1 MISFRPIEFDDCEFL
16 NSVRNE
22 CAEQFLHD
30 STKYTLEQS
39 QRWFYTLD
47 IPYYMVFNEQD
58 KIGYFRLTSYSK
70 VHHNI
75 YIGMDIHKDF
85 RGKGLAYESYRR
97 FIPFLIKEYNLHKVK
112 LEVLLTNQTAY
123 NLYLKLGFTT
133 EGVKRQEVYKNGKY
147 VDSIIMSILKTEVE
161 NNDTYIIS

>member
-16 NSVRNE
+16 NNVRNE
-22 CAEQFLHD
+22 CAVEYLHN
-30 STKYTLEQS
+30 STKYTLRQA
-39 QRWFYTLD
+39 QRWFYSLD
-47 IPYYMVFNEQD
+47 VPYYIVFDDQD
-58 KIGYFRLTSYSK
+58 KIGYFRLSNYSK
-70 VHHNI
+70 VHNNI

-112 LEVLLTNQTAY
+112 LEVLLTNHRAY

-133 EGVKRQEVYKNGKY
+133 EGVKRQEVYKNEQY
-147 VDSIIMSILKTEVE
+147 VDSIMMSILKTEVE
-161 NNDTYIIS
+161 NNDTYIVS